1 MCQSDIVLLVRIQN
15 CQTVLPDK
23 LEKSFMKNAAV
34 SRYYRLLTI
43 LLLITTLTGCMYW
56 IRAYQTYLQL
66 DEFDKNFV
74 IQDDKVFALHFNH
87 PILYNYDLVSLSKL
101 QPSNIKN
108 LPNGSRWRYT
118 FRKVD
123 AAQKLIQ
130 PGLTFF
136 FDLDFNSE
144 KRVTSWYFSPLF
156 LQIAPPK
163 FLEVSLR
170 ALAGGAIDK
179 INRRLRA
186 NANAITKISAK
197 LPQKAPVIAQLGA
210 PLEIQNEPEQE
221 IYIYHFLLDTHD
233 IEPGYEDRALS
244 VVKLTFDKST
254 HELTRMAGRFAGLK
268 ISINYRKFLADDDNA
283 AD

>member
-1 MCQSDIVLLVRIQN
+1 
-15 CQTVLPDK
+15 
-23 LEKSFMKNAAV
+23 MKIAAT
-34 SRYYRLLTI
+34 SRTFRLLII
-43 LLLITTLTGCMYW
+43 LLLTASLTGCMYW
-56 IRAYQTYLQL
+56 LRAYQTYLQL
-66 DEFDKNFV
+66 SDFDKHF
-74 IQDDKVFALHFNH
+74 IIEDDKVFALHFNH

-101 QPSNIKN
+101 QPSSINP

-123 AAQKLIQ
+123 KQQKLIN

-136 FDLDFNSE
+136 FDLDFNRE
-144 KRVTSWYFSPLF
+144 NRVTSWTFSPLF

-170 ALAGGAIDK
+170 SLAGGTIDK

-186 NANAITKISAK
+186 NAKSVIKISAE
-197 LPQKAPVIAQLGA
+197 LPQKDSVIAELGE
-210 PLEIQNEPEQE
+210 PLEIKDEPEQE
-221 IYIYHFLLDTHD
+221 VYIYNFLLDTHN

-244 VVKLTFDKST
+244 VVKLTFDKSSE
-254 HELTRMAGRFAGLK
+254 ELTRMAGRFAGLK
-268 ISINYRKFLADDDNA
+268 ISINYRKFLKDDDDD

>member
-1 MCQSDIVLLVRIQN
+1 M
-15 CQTVLPDK
+15 K
-23 LEKSFMKNAAV
+23 KSAT
-34 SRYYRLLTI
+34 SRYGRLLT
-43 LLLITTLTGCMYW
+43 LLLLTISLTGCIDW

-74 IQDDKVFALHFNH
+74 IQDDKVFAVHFNH

-101 QPSNIKN
+101 QPSSITK

-123 AAQKLIQ
+123 SQQKLIE

-136 FDLDFNSE
+136 FDLDFNAQN
-144 KRVTSWYFSPLF
+144 RVSSWYFSPLF
-156 LQIAPPK
+156 LQIAPTK

-170 ALAGGAIDK
+170 ALAGGVIDK

-186 NANAITKISAK
+186 SAKSITKISAK
-197 LPQKAPVIAQLGA
+197 LPQKDIVTAQLGE
-210 PLEIQNEPEQE
+210 PVEIKDEAEQE
-221 IYIYHFLLDTHD
+221 VYIYHFLLDTHD
-233 IEPGYEDRALS
+233 IESGYEDRALS

-254 HELTRMAGRFAGLK
+254 DELTRMAGRFAGLK
-268 ISINYRKFLADDDNA
+268 ISINYRKFLKDDDDETA